1 MFPNHSCKI
10 LVIGGS
16 GSGKINVLL
25 NLMKHQRQN
34 LFIHQRSI
42 WIKYQLLIIGRK
54 KAWIK
59 ELKNPRAFI
68 DYDSIDDAYENLE
81 E

>member
-1 MFPNHSCKI
+1 
-10 LVIGGS
+10 
-16 GSGKINVLL
+16 
-25 NLMKHQRQN
+25 MKHQRQN